1 MGQGNAGRLASGRRW
16 QGVLPL
22 ISHHQGLGFR
32 DFCRARGSQ
41 ELMKKE
47 EENCLPSPAA
57 RPGEGERRTVSLKTT
72 LFCLF
77 FFYMKRRRFIQ
88 NTPFNL
94 NVAPSN
100 VFQISPQSS
109 FAYFNRIPFN
119 FRLRPYSWPRF
130 SLQSLASDLCNWT
143 LN

>member
-77 FFYMKRRRFIQ
+77 FFLHE
-88 NTPFNL
+88 TT
-94 NVAPSN
+94 
-100 VFQISPQSS
+100 S
-109 FAYFNRIPFN
+109 FYTKHAV
-119 FRLRPYSWPRF
+119 
-130 SLQSLASDLCNWT
+130 
-143 LN
+143 